1 VEVFFR
7 LSVIAGFLTRFF
19 SATVV
24 DVEDDGVDGFSLI
37 AVTSWVGTA
46 GDDGTAAVG
55 TVVEGMG
62 GTAASREI
70 HQQEQTK

>member
-1 VEVFFR
+1 
-7 LSVIAGFLTRFF
+7 
-19 SATVV
+19 VV

-46 GDDGTAAVG
+46 GDDDTAAVG